1 MGLSASC
8 VWHREGWSPRPVRP
22 ERHVLAVA
30 ILLGAGVLSGCTSA
44 TAGSRSSATACN
56 ATSVAD
62 HDLPSV
68 VTIAVSGTAGAS
80 TGSGEIIEE
89 NGSIL
94 TNNHVVSP
102 AANGGTISVVLSDGR
117 TYPGTIKGRDP
128 LTDLAVVRIDAGSP
142 LPAIARGSSKLVR
155 IGQPVVVLGAP
166 LGLSNTVT
174 TGIVS
179 ALDRTIQVPSDNGQ
193 TATLI
198 AAVQTDAAVNP
209 GNSGGALVNCSGEL
223 IGIPTANA
231 TVTTATGQTS
241 TGNVGIGFAI
251 PVDLALAVANE
262 LIATG
267 KVTHSYVGLQ
277 VSGIAPAAAKEAGTA
292 EGLYVNAVVPGGPA
306 AQADLQ
312 QGDVITKV
320 DGQPATDPLQLALL
334 MLQKN
339 PGETVAVTF
348 DRSGKT
354 METMIT
360 LSGPPPST

>member
-1 MGLSASC
+1 M
-8 VWHREGWSPRPVRP
+8 
-22 ERHVLAVA
+22 
-30 ILLGAGVLSGCTSA
+30 
-44 TAGSRSSATACN
+44 
-56 ATSVAD
+56 
-62 HDLPSV
+62 
-68 VTIAVSGTAGAS
+68 
-80 TGSGEIIEE
+80 
-89 NGSIL
+89 
-94 TNNHVVSP
+94 
-102 AANGGTISVVLSDGR
+102 
-117 TYPGTIKGRDP
+117 
-128 LTDLAVVRIDAGSP
+128 
-142 LPAIARGSSKLVR
+142 
-155 IGQPVVVLGAP
+155 
-166 LGLSNTVT
+166 
-174 TGIVS
+174 
-179 ALDRTIQVPSDNGQ
+179 PSDNGQ

>member
-128 LTDLAVVRIDAGSP
+128 LTDLAVVRIDSGES
-142 LPAIARGSSKLVR
+142 IACNR
-155 IGQPVVVLGAP
+155 A
-166 LGLSNTVT
+166 
-174 TGIVS
+174 GIVEVG
-179 ALDRTIQVPSDNGQ
+179 ADRPAGGR
-193 TATLI
+193 ARC
-198 AAVQTDAAVNP
+198 AARPVEHRDDGHRRARWTGRSRCPLTTD
-209 GNSGGALVNCSGEL
+209 
-223 IGIPTANA
+223 
-231 TVTTATGQTS
+231 
-241 TGNVGIGFAI
+241 
-251 PVDLALAVANE
+251 
-262 LIATG
+262 
-267 KVTHSYVGLQ
+267 
-277 VSGIAPAAAKEAGTA
+277 
-292 EGLYVNAVVPGGPA
+292 
-306 AQADLQ
+306 
-312 QGDVITKV
+312 
-320 DGQPATDPLQLALL
+320 
-334 MLQKN
+334 
-339 PGETVAVTF
+339 
-348 DRSGKT
+348 R
-354 METMIT
+354 
-360 LSGPPPST
+360 PPR